1 MTRPQAIAYV
11 DGFNFYYGVVK
22 DHPEFKWIDFGAL
35 CDSLMTRSE
44 VMAVRYYTARVED
57 RPDDPHQSQRQDVYL
72 RALAT
77 LPRVEV
83 VFGQFRTNTKIVRLA
98 SGKGLVS
105 AVVTEE
111 KGSDVNLATDLL
123 WDALHQQMD
132 VALVISND
140 FDLQRP
146 IDRVITTGIEVV
158 TVNPHRHRPQKASLR
173 GTSTLRLRKGHLR
186 TSQLPDNVITLDGQ
200 MIRRPKEWR

>member
-1 MTRPQAIAYV
+1 VSRPLAIAYV
-11 DGFNFYYGVVK
+11 DGFNFYYGAVK
-22 DHPEFKWIDFGAL
+22 DHPEFKWINFGAL

-44 VMAVRYYTARVED
+44 VIAVRYYTARVED
-57 RPDDPHQSQRQDVYL
+57 RPDDPYQSQRQDVYL

-83 VFGQFRTNTKIVRLA
+83 VFGQFRTNTKVLRPA
-98 SGKGLVS
+98 RGRGLVS

-123 WDALHQQMD
+123 WDALHQRMG

-158 TVNPHRHRPQKASLR
+158 TVNPHRHKPQKASLR

-186 TSQLPDNVITLDGQ
+186 ASQLPDEVVGPDGH
-200 MIRRPKEWR
+200 MIRRPREWR